1 MHLLIQWI
9 KKWVRRVVILFFIVG
24 VVTVICLVSSLFSDD
39 SADAPTN
46 EGVDTEVTQAPK
58 KRVYRPSVQ
67 SKSSESVS
75 AKQTNKGSKKVAV
88 PIPQQEKPQA
98 ALKKGAYFGIDI
110 GQPISEIPSDYIEKD
125 RNGSVCEF
133 KNAKGEPFVRY
144 RPPESLLGP
153 LSKLGEDL
161 PREICVTFDDD
172 RNVKDFVYAF
182 VRRDG
187 TAQMCVNG
195 RDSDVRLGLGD
206 QEYRRKLVADY
217 RALTSFFE
225 KEPNW
230 KRNEEIS
237 VKAKNERMTVYES
250 DFGLAA
256 CVSCATRS
264 GSCLMFLLS
273 KTGNEIEYAEK
284 NVKKL
289 ENDLEQ
295 YHRVMR
301 LHESKEDQE
310 RESKRLRGILGD
322 KLLGRIYDEYGLGEW
337 KSFVSK
343 YEGQIKNAERKKPIP
358 QREESATDIMIGVL
372 EEGLKSSREKFESLK
387 PGEGRRRVLQAQ
399 IDGMM
404 GKLNKQKKI
413 RQDEEA
419 KHLKKIQKDIAAQN
433 AELAGISREMGG
445 QLKSSIEDEIRK
457 RIDAGKQRVTLAKEK
472 ARAKEEAERARAE
485 EERRREEEARKARIA
500 RKRQQ
505 LKPDY
510 ERAKEWYRDQLE
522 YLGVSELHFGKY
534 RETTQLVLHDKYGA
548 QLNIVLND
556 YPEGSYIIHSPS
568 LAKGFAE
575 HLIEAR
581 VLIYDYEKG
590 DF

>member
-1 MHLLIQWI
+1 MHSLIQWI
-9 KKWVRRVVILFFIVG
+9 KKWIRRIVILFFIVG
-24 VVTVICLVSSLFSDD
+24 VVTVICLVASLFSDD

-46 EGVDTEVTQAPK
+46 EGVDSEVTQVPK
-58 KRVYRPSVQ
+58 KRVYRSSAQ
-67 SKSSESVS
+67 SKSSESLS
-75 AKQTNKGSKKVAV
+75 AKQANQESKKVAV
-88 PIPQQEKPQA
+88 PIPQQGKPQA
-98 ALKKGAYFGIDI
+98 VLKKGAYFGIDI
-110 GQPISEIPSDYIEKD
+110 GQPISEIPSEYLERD
-125 RNGSVCEF
+125 RNGRARVFEH
-133 KNAKGEPFVRY
+133 KNGERY
-144 RPPESLLGP
+144 VLYNPPQAHLGP

-161 PREICVTFDDD
+161 PREICVIFDED
-172 RNVKDFVYAF
+172 RNVKGFVYSLG
-182 VRRDG
+182 RLEG
-187 TAQMCVNG
+187 TEQMCLNG
-195 RDSDVRLGLGD
+195 RDSDVRSGLGD

-217 RALTSFFE
+217 RALISCFE
-225 KEPNW
+225 NKPNW
-230 KRNEEIS
+230 KRNEELS
-237 VKAKNERMTVYES
+237 VKAKNERTTVYES
-250 DFGLAA
+250 DFGVAA
-256 CVSCATRS
+256 GVSCATRS
-264 GSCLMFLLS
+264 GSRLLFALS

-284 NVKKL
+284 NVRKL

-295 YHRVMR
+295 YHRLMR
-301 LHESKEDQE
+301 LHECKEVQE
-310 RESKRLRGILGD
+310 RESKRLRSILGD
-322 KLLGRIYDEYGLGEW
+322 KLLGRIYDEYGQGEW

-387 PGEGRRRVLQAQ
+387 PGEGQRRVLQAQ
-399 IDGMM
+399 IDDMT

-433 AELAGISREMGG
+433 AELAGVSREMGG

-457 RIDAGKQRVTLAKEK
+457 RIGAGKQRVTLAKEK
-472 ARAKEEAERARAE
+472 ARAKEEAEKARAE

-510 ERAKEWYRDQLE
+510 ERAKEWYHAQLE
-522 YLGVSELHFGKY
+522 YNGVSELHFGKY